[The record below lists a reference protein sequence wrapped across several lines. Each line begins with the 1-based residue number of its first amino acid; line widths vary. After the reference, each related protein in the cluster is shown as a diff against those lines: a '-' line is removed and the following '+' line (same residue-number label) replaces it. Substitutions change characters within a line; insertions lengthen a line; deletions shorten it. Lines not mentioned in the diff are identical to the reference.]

1 MVNYWAVT
9 KLLNVQLFGFG
20 FFFERGINYFFK
32 KRLISY
38 EEPLAIDNEKSA
50 TILARCCSQ
59 EPLVVTVSDSVFAVL
74 F

>member
-1 MVNYWAVT
+1 MFSC
-9 KLLNVQLFGFG
+9 LLFV
-20 FFFERGINYFFK
+20 FFFKRGINYFFK

-59 EPLVVTVSDSVFAVL
+59 EPLVVTVLDSVFGVL